1 MNKLP
6 VDIMRRGSTTF
17 FNSSLFFPPSVRRDV
32 VTLYAF
38 VRTADDYVDSI
49 PQDADGFHAFAD
61 DYLTALNGGVVQ
73 NPVITG
79 FVELAERRGFQAVW
93 IDAFLNVMAQDL
105 WKKEYETLEETIAYM
120 HGSAETV
127 GLMMARV
134 MSLPDEAL
142 PCAALLG
149 RAFQYINFVRDIR
162 EDLELGRT
170 YIPTED
176 LAEFN
181 VPGLT
186 LSKATE
192 WPDIFSELVR
202 KQLLRYRQWKREAE
216 EGFRFIPAR
225 YLVAVRTAADMF
237 DMTAA
242 EIERNPEVVLQK
254 KVKPSKRRV
263 ITAGIR
269 NLVGIGRRA

>member
-1 MNKLP
+1 MQSIRELFRIGNGPSSSHTLAP
-6 VDIMRRGSTTF
+6 RRAAD
-17 FNSSLFFPPSVRRDV
+17 LFRQQQPNAAAYR
-32 VTLYAF
+32 VTLYGSLAA
-38 VRTADDYVDSI
+38 TGKGHMTDKAI
-49 PQDADGFHAFAD
+49 ME
-61 DYLTALNGGVVQ
+61 ALS
-73 NPVITG
+73 PAA
-79 FVELAERRGFQAVW
+79 VEFIW
-93 IDAFLNVMAQDL
+93 
-105 WKKEYETLEETIAYM
+105 
-120 HGSAETV
+120 
-127 GLMMARV
+127 
-134 MSLPDEAL
+134 LPDEAL
-142 PCAALLG
+142 PYAALLG

-202 KQLLRYRQWKREAE
+202 KQLQRYRQWKREAE

-225 YLVAVRTAADMF
+225 YLIAIKTAADIF

-242 EIERNPEVVLQK
+242 EIERNPAVVLRK
-254 KVKPSKRRV
+254 KVKPSKHRV
-263 ITAGIR
+263 MTAGLR